1 MNRLINLIYN
11 EWIKLVRKKR
21 FYVVGLI
28 IVLFIGMFAYAQLVQ
43 ERNAEERF
51 GDDIAW
57 EEQLEEEIGNLES
70 RLEQAE
76 LPEGFAENFAAQIE
90 QQRVYLEEGVNPNE
104 TGAPMFLR
112 MFIDNSGD
120 LFIPL
125 LIVVVTADLVSSER
139 SGGTIKMLLTRP
151 VERWRILL
159 SKWLTMVL
167 SVSLIV
173 LFISLV
179 SIVIA
184 GIMFGFGGWTQP
196 IITNFSIGSAEV
208 TIIPHWQYIIMAAG
222 LTWFAAVIVGSL
234 TFLLSVLLKG
244 TAAVMGFMLAA
255 LISGTIL
262 SVFISSWEAAKYL
275 FMVNLDLTSY
285 LGGQPP
291 PVEGMTLL
299 FSIGV
304 LLVWGILA
312 TILAFRRFQ
321 KMDML

>member
-1 MNRLINLIYN
+1 MIELVYN

-28 IVLFIGMFAYAQLVQ
+28 IILFVGMFAYAQLVQ

-51 GDDIAW
+51 GDIAW
-57 EEQLEEEIGNLES
+57 DEQLEQEIGNLES
-70 RLEQAE
+70 RLDQMEIPEEFARSIQA
-76 LPEGFAENFAAQIE
+76 QVE
-90 QQRVYLEEGVNPNE
+90 QQRIYLEEGINPNE
-104 TGAPMFLR
+104 TGAAMFLR
-112 MFIDNSGD
+112 MFLDNSGD

-139 SGGTIKMLLTRP
+139 SAGTIKMLLTRP

-159 SKWLTMVL
+159 SKWLTMVM

-179 SIVIA
+179 SVLIA
-184 GIMFGFGGWTQP
+184 GVMFGFGGWTHP
-196 IITNFSIGSAEV
+196 IIAAFSRGPGELTV
-208 TIIPHWQYIIMAAG
+208 LPHWQYIVMAGG
-222 LTWFAAVIVGSL
+222 LTWFAAVAVGSL
-234 TFLLSVLLKG
+234 TFLLSVLLKS

-262 SVFISSWEAAKYL
+262 SVFIGSWESAKYL
-275 FMVNLDLTSY
+275 FMVNLRLTGY
-285 LGGQPP
+285 LGGHTP

-299 FSIGV
+299 FSTMV
-304 LLVWGILA
+304 LFVWGAVA
-312 TILAFRRFQ
+312 TAIAFRRFNR
-321 KMDML
+321 MDML

>member
-1 MNRLINLIYN
+1 MINLIYN

-28 IVLFIGMFAYAQLVQ
+28 VILFIGMFAYAQLVQ

-51 GDDIAW
+51 GSDVAW
-57 EEQLEEEIGNLES
+57 EEQLEEEIGSLES
-70 RLEQAE
+70 RLEDTE
-76 LPEGFAENFAAQIE
+76 MPEGFAENFAAQIE

-104 TGAPMFLR
+104 TGAAMFLR
-112 MFIDNSGD
+112 MFLDNSGD

-125 LIVVVTADLVSSER
+125 LVVVVTADLVSSER
-139 SGGTIKMLLTRP
+139 SSGTIKMLLTRP

-159 SKWLTMVL
+159 SKYLTMVL

-184 GIMFGFGGWTQP
+184 GSLFGFGGWTQP
-196 IITNFSIGSAEV
+196 IITDFSLSSAEL
-208 TIIPHWQYIIMAAG
+208 TMIPHWQYILTAAG
-222 LTWFAAVIVGSL
+222 LTWFAAVAVGSL

-262 SVFISSWEAAKYL
+262 SVFVSNWETAKYL
-275 FMVNLDLTSY
+275 FMVNLNLTNY
-285 LGGQPP
+285 LSGQPP

-304 LLVWGILA
+304 LFVWGALA
-312 TILAFRRFQ
+312 TLLAFRRFQ
-321 KMDML
+321 TMDML